1 MNQKSLCGSVHESK
15 LDSIIESL
23 RNDLSTL
30 PSDDSALAYSGGLD
44 STILMALSDFRFSAY
59 TVGFSDSKDI
69 ASSRRMSDLM
79 GFKVNEIVLD
89 HMNTSDLFMEIRKV
103 DPEIETRDI
112 GYEAVLLSVLKSADQ
127 KYIVTGQGADEFFY
141 GYQKYERD
149 PGLSNMPD
157 IEKLKNI
164 TAPRENR
171 LSDSYGKKI
180 VVPYMNQ
187 DVIDI
192 ALNIPRDSHINKDGR
207 KIILRSIA
215 KRLGLPDEV
224 VNLRKTAAQY
234 GSGLQK
240 VVRKTSGS

>member
-1 MNQKSLCGSVHESK
+1 
-15 LDSIIESL
+15 
-23 RNDLSTL
+23 
-30 PSDDSALAYSGGLD
+30 
-44 STILMALSDFRFSAY
+44 
-59 TVGFSDSKDI
+59 
-69 ASSRRMSDLM
+69 
-79 GFKVNEIVLD
+79 
-89 HMNTSDLFMEIRKV
+89 
-103 DPEIETRDI
+103 
-112 GYEAVLLSVLKSADQ
+112 
-127 KYIVTGQGADEFFY
+127 VTGQGADEFFY

-187 DVIDI
+187 DVIGI